1 MYRGRE
7 KRVMDRDEG
16 HRGDT
21 EREAARRKQTMTKG
35 FDIAGGDR
43 KSVV

>member
-7 KRVMDRDEG
+7 KRVMERDKG

-35 FDIAGGDR
+35 FDITGDR